1 MNQRIELPGVV
12 ETKPESKHISL
23 ILIADGLRQAE
34 SNLVDQENNIRKLTD
49 QLNQLQSMRIATIA
63 QKNLL
68 SELDKKIKEIDMVS
82 S

>member
-34 SNLVDQENNIRKLTD
+34 SNLVEQENNIRKLTD

-68 SELDKKIKEIDMVS
+68 SELDKKIKEIDMVTS
-82 S
+82 